1 MSDNGK
7 RQRSD
12 VDSGSDDEGIRR
24 FLKVKLS
31 ASQPQTLSD
40 LSFQS
45 EVQALNMTYAKSM
58 ITQYILSLIGEYSIY
73 FPNQTQLDSCLKDVA
88 SMVGICM
95 KNDDHACEKEG
106 AVIGKLAFT
115 YDEDR
120 IDCME
125 VGIEGKTIPSNISK
139 VGDDF
144 MIDTWYLFI
153 VEKDVVFRSL
163 AKDNFYAQKKGCIIL
178 KAGKGLSDL
187 ATRLFVRQLL
197 MRRKLYVYALV
208 DTDRDGLR
216 VLCDYGSII
225 PDLKWLGIRP
235 SDLDKYEIPEECRLP
250 MTNEDLKAGRDLLKE
265 DFVKKN
271 AAWVE
276 ELNLMEKMK

>member
-12 VDSGSDDEGIRR
+12 VDSGSDDEGFHLCGYNEWCRSYKGELLLEISM
-24 FLKVKLS
+24 KLGLAHGHNS
-31 ASQPQTLSD
+31 ATM
-40 LSFQS
+40 FK
-45 EVQALNMTYAKSM
+45 AKA
-58 ITQYILSLIGEYSIY
+58 TFYS
-73 FPNQTQLDSCLKDVA
+73 
-88 SMVGICM
+88 
-95 KNDDHACEKEG
+95 
-106 AVIGKLAFT
+106 
-115 YDEDR
+115 
-120 IDCME
+120 
-125 VGIEGKTIPSNISK
+125 
-139 VGDDF
+139 
-144 MIDTWYLFI
+144 
-153 VEKDVVFRSL
+153 
-163 AKDNFYAQKKGCIIL
+163 QKKGCIIL

-276 ELNLMEKMK
+276 ELNLMEKMKQKVELQAFGTFHYNYLTEFYLPRKLEEI